1 MTQSIQ
7 SASSLGKGI
16 RCLWIARHMPFPMLG
31 GAQVYSANLSQALA
45 KAGAFVRFMGI
56 GSAAAVPES
65 AAGVE
70 WLAVP
75 GGKRNAAVAA
85 LSALPFAAAI
95 DATRAYRRLLET
107 ELQEPWDAIV
117 LDGYGTGWTLDRC
130 VAYCGAQRTRRPVL
144 VHVSHNNEEKLWLVM
159 AREAGGSTLKQLAL
173 RRNATRVATLER
185 RIVRA
190 VDLLTTITDED
201 RSTLGAAVAQD
212 RSLSITPGYSG
223 QSVSSRC
230 IGAATPRRVIIMGSF
245 QWVVKQVNLTQF
257 VEIADPIFKKHGI
270 ELDVVGD
277 IPRAFLAA
285 LKARC
290 RATYFHGFVTDV
302 APYLASARIGIV
314 PESIGGG
321 FKLKFLDYIFG
332 RVPVATVSQAVAGLS
347 EELQLSMLKNDSLFE
362 LVGQIVSHID
372 RFDDLNRMQERAFA
386 LGKAQFDWN
395 VRGQQFLQAIAAIRE
410 RAADG
415 HPLGGGPQDADLS
428 STDLAVG

>member
-1 MTQSIQ
+1 MTQSIE
-7 SASSLGKGI
+7 SAASLGKGV
-16 RCLWIARHMPFPMLG
+16 RCLWIARYMPFPMHG

-45 KAGAFVRFMGI
+45 RAGAFVRFMGL
-56 GSAAAVPES
+56 GNAAAVPES

-75 GGKRNAAVAA
+75 GRKGSAAVAA

-95 DATRAYRRLLET
+95 DATRAYRRLLER
-107 ELQEPWDAIV
+107 ELQEAWDAIV
-117 LDGYGTGWTLDRC
+117 LDGYGTGWALDRC
-130 VAYCGAQRTRRPVL
+130 VAYCRARHTRRPVL

-159 AREAGGSTLKQLAL
+159 GREAHGSALKRLAL
-173 RRNATRVATLER
+173 RRNATKVATLER

-223 QSVSSRC
+223 QIVSARC
-230 IGAATPRRVIIMGSF
+230 ISAATPRRVIIMGSF

-257 VEIADPIFKKHGI
+257 LEIADPIFKKQGI
-270 ELDVVGD
+270 VLDVVGD

-332 RVPVATVSQAVAGLS
+332 RVPIATVSQAMAGLS
-347 EELQLSMLKNDSLFE
+347 EELQLTMLKNDSLSG

-372 RFDDLNRMQERAFA
+372 RVDELNRMQERAFA

-395 VRGQQFLQAIAAIRE
+395 VRGRRFLQAIAANRE
-410 RAADG
+410 WAADG
-415 HPLGGGPQDADLS
+415 HSLGSGPHDADLS
-428 STDLAVG
+428 SADLAVG